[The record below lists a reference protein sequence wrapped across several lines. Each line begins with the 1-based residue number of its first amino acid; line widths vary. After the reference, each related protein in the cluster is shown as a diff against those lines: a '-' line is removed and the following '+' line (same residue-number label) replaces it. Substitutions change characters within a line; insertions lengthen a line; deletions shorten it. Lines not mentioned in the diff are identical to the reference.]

1 MNWLT
6 DGQVL
11 SCRVEVQTELVQQV
25 LIFIMQSKHL
35 GMVEVCEFLE
45 PFLNYS
51 IVRMPSSVSVSS
63 FIRSLLSSL
72 AGLCCSIP
80 LEAVPVITLLIG
92 RLKFFPCNNADVS
105 VLCIMQNMFFPFYSC
120 CGVCLSVGCV
130 RFLIDILP
138 SIFKCLSS
146 VVNVQDLT
154 NISHCLECIVDA
166 YVVVLQQLVEMGSV
180 YKLAFPFSFPLFDF
194 FWLHFLN

>member
-1 MNWLT
+1 MA
-6 DGQVL
+6 GQVL

-25 LIFIMQSKHL
+25 LIFIMQSKNS
-35 GMVEVCEFLE
+35 GMVEVCDFLL

-63 FIRSLLSSL
+63 FIRSLVSSL

-80 LEAVPVITLLIG
+80 LEAIPVIKLLIG
-92 RLKFFPCNNADVS
+92 RLKFFPCDNAEVS
-105 VLCIMQNMFFPFYSC
+105 VLCIVQNMFFLLILAVAS
-120 CGVCLSVGCV
+120 VCSLDAC
-130 RFLIDILP
+130 FLIYVSP

-146 VVNVQDLT
+146 MVNVQDFT

-180 YKLAFPFSFPLFDF
+180 FKLAFPFSPAF
-194 FWLHFLN
+194 

>member
-1 MNWLT
+1 MA
-6 DGQVL
+6 GQVL

-25 LIFIMQSKHL
+25 LIFIMQSKNL
-35 GMVEVCEFLE
+35 GTVEVCDFLV

-63 FIRSLLSSL
+63 FIRNLVSSL

-80 LEAVPVITLLIG
+80 LEAIPVIKLLIG
-92 RLKFFPCNNADVS
+92 RLKFFPCDNAEVS
-105 VLCIMQNMFFPFYSC
+105 VLCIMQSMFFLLSSC
-120 CGVCLSVGCV
+120 YGVCLSIRCV
-130 RFLIDILP
+130 LSDRCSP
-138 SIFKCLSS
+138 SIFKCLNS
-146 VVNVQDLT
+146 VVNVQDFT

-180 YKLAFPFSFPLFDF
+180 FKLAFPFSPAF
-194 FWLHFLN
+194 